1 MMNRKRILIALS
13 VVSAGLLAGC
23 SNQDLA
29 INVDEQIKERDE
41 RISQLEEQARQS
53 QTQLDMTQ
61 READEAV
68 RRATE
73 AEANST
79 AAATATTT
87 TNLTGDL
94 LPPNAKVG
102 ECYARVLVPPVY
114 EKTSERVLIKEASA
128 SIEIV
133 PAKYEWVEESILVKE
148 AGEELI
154 VVPATYKTVTEEVLV
169 KATSSHM
176 VKVPAEY
183 KTETEKVLVTPAREY
198 WKKGRGPIEKV
209 SGSTG
214 EIMCLVKEAAVYK
227 TVSRKVLVSEA
238 TTREEAIPAEYKT
251 VTRTVVDTPAK
262 TRTVVIPAE
271 YSTLKVRNLVDGPRE
286 VRTPIEAEYRT
297 VAKSAMAEASYLEW
311 RQILCETNMTH
322 ATVLDIQNALKAKG
336 FNPGAI
342 DGIYGTDTQAAVNKF
357 QDSQKLSRGALTYET
372 VDALGL

>member
-1 MMNRKRILIALS
+1 MMNRKSILIAFSAVS
-13 VVSAGLLAGC
+13 VGLLAGC
-23 SNQDLA
+23 STQDMA
-29 INVDEQIKERDE
+29 INIDEQIQERDD

-53 QTQLDMTQ
+53 QAQLDMSR
-61 READEAV
+61 REANDAA

-79 AAATATTT
+79 TIVAATD
-87 TNLTGDL
+87 LDGDL

-114 EKTSERVLIKEASA
+114 EKTSERVLVKEASA
-128 SIEIV
+128 NIEIV
-133 PAKYEWVEESILVKE
+133 PAKYEWVEESVMVKE
-148 AGEELI
+148 AGEELV
-154 VVPATYKTVTEEVLV
+154 VVPATYKTVTEEILV
-169 KATSSHM
+169 KAASSHM
-176 VKVPAEY
+176 VEVPAEY

-227 TVSRKVLVSEA
+227 TVSRKVLASEA

-251 VTRTVVDTPAK
+251 ITRTVVDTPAS
-262 TRTVVIPAE
+262 TRTVAIPAE
-271 YSTLKVRNLVDGPRE
+271 YNTLKVRNLVDGPRE

-297 VAKSAMAEASYLEW
+297 VSKSNMAEASYLEW

-336 FNPGAI
+336 FNPGAL
-342 DGIYGTDTQAAVNKF
+342 DGIYGVDTQAAVNKF
-357 QDSQKLSRGALTYET
+357 QDSQKLSRGALTFET
-372 VDALGL
+372 VDALGLSY